1 MVAISPLFLCPRH
14 PTLDYTG
21 LKATTLTGQRSV
33 VMFPLM
39 YKLICRR
46 KLIDTFDLF
55 SEAWVYARL
64 YMTHVSHI
72 IDVKSDDYHL
82 VIPVL

>member
-1 MVAISPLFLCPRH
+1 M
-14 PTLDYTG
+14 
-21 LKATTLTGQRSV
+21 
-33 VMFPLM
+33 VMFPHM
-39 YKLICRR
+39 YKLICRG

>member
-1 MVAISPLFLCPRH
+1 
-14 PTLDYTG
+14 
-21 LKATTLTGQRSV
+21 
-33 VMFPLM
+33 M
-39 YKLICRR
+39 YKLVCRG
-46 KLIDTFDLF
+46 KVIDTFDLF

-72 IDVKSDDYHL
+72 IDLVSKEYHL